1 MGTSTESQRSEFLG
15 GLTVPFKGPLVG
27 GWAPS
32 WQHQRNPFKGSPL
45 LRLPSILCHIY
56 ECIPNLAQT
65 KFPSSSALWPTRV
78 TALTFDCWHIPK
90 NLETTLKHN
99 MDLRK
104 SNIAARGVNIF
115 EEKKNATFQK
125 MQILLPLLVLIN
137 LAQALVKFPPLK
149 YSALDDRLLLSVPSS
164 SPSSTQA
171 FLSNR
176 VFQNAQKSKDLRG
189 WLAMY
194 VVIHN

>member
-1 MGTSTESQRSEFLG
+1 MKRDILKVCTQALGTSTESQRSEFLG

-90 NLETTLKHN
+90 NLETAKTTLKHN

-115 EEKKNATFQK
+115 EEKR
-125 MQILLPLLVLIN
+125 MQHFR
-137 LAQALVKFPPLK
+137 KCRFF
-149 YSALDDRLLLSVPSS
+149 
-164 SPSSTQA
+164 SPFLFSST
-171 FLSNR
+171 
-176 VFQNAQKSKDLRG
+176 
-189 WLAMY
+189 
-194 VVIHN
+194 